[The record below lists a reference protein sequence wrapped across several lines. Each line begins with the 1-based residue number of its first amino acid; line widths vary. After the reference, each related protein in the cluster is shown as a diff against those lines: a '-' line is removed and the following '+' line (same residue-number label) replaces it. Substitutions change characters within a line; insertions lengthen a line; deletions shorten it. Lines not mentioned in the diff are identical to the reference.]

1 MLQISERILLTIWVG
16 GMWAIGYI
24 VAPTLFSMLEDRS
37 LAGSIAGR
45 LFTIVSYVGLISG
58 VILLAGLLFSLGMQ
72 AFQAWRSWVLVGMLC
87 FIVVGQFVLQ
97 PKMEA
102 LKIAGVEGE
111 AVAQFAMLHGIA
123 SILFL
128 VNSLAGLVLVIFG
141 VRAQHL
147 EPPLGGSLSIP

>member
-1 MLQISERILLTIWVG
+1 MLQISERFLLTVWVG

-37 LAGSIAGR
+37 LAGAIAGR

-58 VILLAGLLFSLGMQ
+58 VILLGGLLFSSGMQ
-72 AFQAWRSWVLVGMLC
+72 AFQAWRSWLLVGMLC
-87 FIVVGQFVLQ
+87 LIVVGQFVLQ
-97 PKMEA
+97 PKMAA
-102 LKIAGVEGE
+102 LKIAGIEGE

-128 VNSLAGLVLVIFG
+128 VNSLAGLALVIFG
-141 VRAQHL
+141 VRAQA
-147 EPPLGGSLSIP
+147 